1 MIQSIRQWVIS
12 IATAIFFI
20 TAVEMILPNNSIKK
34 YAKFVLGLILITV
47 VINPIIK
54 IFNNDFNVDSY
65 INTATKYIDIKE
77 HKNDYEK
84 YKKGSIDNTVG
95 VFANNLENLC
105 SKKLKEKYPKDDYTV
120 NAIVSYDDG
129 KEKFNIS
136 EIRVGV
142 KEKSVQKVKKIV
154 IDSTREVSNEKIID
168 RDKSKEIV
176 NFLSSTVDVSKDKIK
191 VYKK

>member
-1 MIQSIRQWVIS
+1 
-12 IATAIFFI
+12 
-20 TAVEMILPNNSIKK
+20 
-34 YAKFVLGLILITV
+34 
-47 VINPIIK
+47 
-54 IFNNDFNVDSY
+54 FNVDSY